1 MDSHPS
7 RDTLHQLELIERRQ
21 SDMASRLAQ
30 METRQAEMH
39 RALFEPPAGD
49 PTGPPVY
56 KRLLNATI
64 AVERSNWI
72 TKGVIRVVMT
82 LGGLVGA
89 IGAIWATIRLRVGR

>member
-1 MDSHPS
+1 MTE
-7 RDTLHQLELIERRQ
+7 RDLAHQLELIERRQ

-30 METRQAEMH
+30 METRQTEMH
-39 RALFEPPAGD
+39 RALFQPPAGD

-64 AVERSNWI
+64 AVERSNLV
-72 TKGVIRVVMT
+72 TKGAIRVVMT

-89 IGAIWATIRLRVGR
+89 VGAIWATIRMGVGR